1 MHFQRASSLT
11 GDFVLPGYAPAN
23 GPIGPSEN
31 LVGPTSSAVA
41 KGRASIPFAFGKPS
55 AKKKE
60 LASYLMAGSSFHRM
74 IRRYAR
80 CEQPEPWS
88 LRCGS
93 RPSRVILRFDSIDSP
108 LTRAIEPTSA
118 SNLSPRKPRKTGAFG
133 LL

>member
-55 AKKKE
+55 AKIKE

-88 LRCGS
+88 LRC
-93 RPSRVILRFDSIDSP
+93 PSRVILLFDSIDSP